1 MIMDPS
7 AKTPRPRRL
16 VRWVFRALVLLIGV
30 PAVTLA
36 ALVLLLLTQP
46 QGKSRFAA
54 NDEGPLATTPDQLIV
69 ISRGTTRILG
79 PLRADGY
86 VDYVAALNQLTGAE
100 VVPKENGAV
109 KFWQAWGPEPI
120 LGPPGAVRF
129 FDLLG
134 MAVPSRE
141 GDYFLMPEAFTR
153 RLLPQNGSNPN
164 PDLASKVWEQFEKAQ
179 QAPWPGSSAPN

>member
-1 MIMDPS
+1 MDPS

-100 VVPKENGAV
+100 VVPKAKRIWPWRTCWPV
-109 KFWQAWGPEPI
+109 IAWDG
-120 LGPPGAVRF
+120 
-129 FDLLG
+129 
-134 MAVPSRE
+134 
-141 GDYFLMPEAFTR
+141 
-153 RLLPQNGSNPN
+153 
-164 PDLASKVWEQFEKAQ
+164 
-179 QAPWPGSSAPN
+179 